1 MLTDEEK
8 HNIILSLFNST
19 EEDFLEWSR
28 ISDYEFQCVIA
39 GQLIRIKKAT
49 QYHTTIF
56 GNLKKDKTIIKLD
69 LFGDIILE
77 EIENFKI
84 YDPSRILLD
93 SLYIMVL
100 EKDKI
105 KIKKKFF
112 RILKALND
120 KDITIQ

>member
-19 EEDFLEWSR
+19 EEDFLGWNR

-49 QYHTTIF
+49 TYRSTIF
-56 GNLKKDKTIIKLD
+56 GNLKKIRTVIRLD

-77 EIENFKI
+77 EIENFKA

-93 SLYIMVL
+93 SLYTMVL

-112 RILKALND
+112 SILKALNY
-120 KDITIQ
+120 KDITI